1 MTKEEDFKLLKIQTC
16 VLKVNL
22 HCDGC
27 KQKVKKLLQRI
38 EGVYT
43 VNIDAEQQKVTVSGN
58 VDSATL
64 IKKLVRA
71 GKHAEL
77 WSQKSN
83 QNQKHQ
89 PANCIKDDKSAKDQ
103 KQGLMKGLKALK
115 NQQKLPSFSDDED
128 DDDFDDDEDED
139 DEEEEFRFLREK
151 ANRLGLLKQIND
163 ANAKKAVQINQNQN
177 KGGPVNGSAG
187 KKVGVGGNPNLNVA
201 LKNPNGIE
209 HKNGNIGGGNKMN
222 AGLHLGGSL
231 NPNLGDAKK
240 LTELNMNP
248 MGLGLHGH
256 GGGMGGLTGNLG
268 GFQVQ
273 QPSSLQAN
281 GLGGNGFGG
290 FHHPSPGL
298 TNLQGYQHFPS
309 SMGMNMHSR
318 PGMIHENR
326 HAQPQVMYQRAPYVP
341 PYTGYYQYHP
351 SPSYQSQ
358 NADYGAHMFNDDNTS
373 SCVVM

>member
-43 VNIDAEQQKVTVSGN
+43 VNVDAEQQKVTVSGN

-64 IKKLVRA
+64 IKKLIRA

-83 QNQKHQ
+83 QNQKLQ
-89 PANCIKDDKSAKDQ
+89 QANCIKDDRSAKDQ

-115 NQQKLPSFSDDED
+115 NQQKFLSFSDDED
-128 DDDFDDDEDED
+128 EDDFDDDEDE

-177 KGGPVNGSAG
+177 KGGPGNGNVG
-187 KKVGVGGNPNLNVA
+187 KKLGGGGNPNQNVG

-209 HKNGNIGGGNKMN
+209 QKNINVGGNSKMN

-231 NPNLGDAKK
+231 NPNIGEAKK
-240 LTELNMNP
+240 LMELNMNP
-248 MGLGLHGH
+248 TGLGLQGH
-256 GGGMGGLTGNLG
+256 GGGMGGLTGNSG

-273 QPSSLQAN
+273 QPSAFQAN
-281 GLGGNGFGG
+281 GSSANGFGG
-290 FHHPSPGL
+290 FHQPSPGL

-309 SMGMNMHSR
+309 PMVMNMHSR
-318 PGMIHENR
+318 PGMMHENR
-326 HAQPQVMYQRAPYVP
+326 NVQPQMMYHRSPYVP
-341 PYTGYYQYHP
+341 PYTGYYQYYP
-351 SPSYQSQ
+351 SPSYQSE
-358 NADYGAHMFNDDNTS
+358 NADYGAHMFNDDNAN

>member
-1 MTKEEDFKLLKIQTC
+1 MPI
-16 VLKVNL
+16 
-22 HCDGC
+22 
-27 KQKVKKLLQRI
+27 
-38 EGVYT
+38 
-43 VNIDAEQQKVTVSGN
+43 AEKQKVTVSGN

-103 KQGLMKGLKALK
+103 KQ
-115 NQQKLPSFSDDED
+115 
-128 DDDFDDDEDED
+128 
-139 DEEEEFRFLREK
+139 
-151 ANRLGLLKQIND
+151 

-187 KKVGVGGNPNLNVA
+187 KVGGAGNPNQNVA

-222 AGLHLGGSL
+222 AGLHMGGNL
-231 NPNLGDAKK
+231 NPNLGEAKK

-273 QPSSLQAN
+273 QPSSFQAN
-281 GLGGNGFGG
+281 GLAGNGFGG
-290 FHHPSPGL
+290 FHQPSPGL
-298 TNLQGYQHFPS
+298 TNLQAYQDFPS
-309 SMGMNMHSR
+309 SMGMNMHIRPDSKTCGSLAVTRCRGLTKTGVYRMPWNGYRKVGVQSR
-318 PGMIHENR
+318 SL
-326 HAQPQVMYQRAPYVP
+326 
-341 PYTGYYQYHP
+341 P
-351 SPSYQSQ
+351 SSI
-358 NADYGAHMFNDDNTS
+358 DDLAVS
-373 SCVVM
+373 FSIFIEKPI

>member
-16 VLKVNL
+16 MLKVNL

-43 VNIDAEQQKVTVSGN
+43 INIDAEQQKVTVSGN

-83 QNQKHQ
+83 QNQKFQ
-89 PANCIKDDKSAKDQ
+89 QANCIDKSGKDQ

-115 NQQKLPSFSDDED
+115 KQQKLPPFSDEEDE
-128 DDDFDDDEDED
+128 DFDDDDDED
-139 DEEEEFRFLREK
+139 NEEEEFRFLREK

-163 ANAKKAVQINQNQN
+163 ANAKKAVQINHNQN
-177 KGGPVNGSAG
+177 KGGPANGNVG
-187 KKVGVGGNPNLNVA
+187 KKPGGGGNPNQNVG

-209 HKNGNIGGGNKMN
+209 HKSINVGGNNKMN
-222 AGLHLGGSL
+222 AGLHLGGGL
-231 NPNLGDAKK
+231 NPNVGGAKK

-248 MGLGLHGH
+248 MGHLQGH

-268 GFQVQ
+268 GYQVQ
-273 QPSSLQAN
+273 QPSAFQAN
-281 GLGGNGFGG
+281 GLSANGFGG
-290 FHHPSPGL
+290 FHQPSPGL
-298 TNLQGYQHFPS
+298 TNLQGHQHFPS
-309 SMGMNMHSR
+309 SMIMNMHGR
-318 PGMIHENR
+318 PGMMHENR
-326 HAQPQVMYQRAPYVP
+326 YGQPQMMYHRSPYVP
-341 PYTGYYQYHP
+341 PCTGYYQYYP
-351 SPSYQSQ
+351 SPSYQSE
-358 NADYGAHMFNDDNTS
+358 NADYGAHMFNDDNTN